1 MPYAIMRCSKLKT
14 SGGVAA
20 SLQHNFRER
29 ETPNANPELT
39 PNNKHLH
46 ATSTDEAMGKLREL
60 LPAKRR
66 KDAVLAVEYLM
77 TASPEWWKTATPQQQ
92 DAFFSRSME
101 WLADKYGT
109 ANIFAATIQLDEKTP
124 HLSAFVVPITPDGRL
139 SAKEFIGNRH
149 LMRNDQTSFAEKV
162 KDLGLERGIEG
173 SKARHQRV
181 QQHYGLLNQAPFQK
195 PPRLPSDHLSPQVV
209 EKRIFRDVVETPDAV
224 AQRISETFHKHYT
237 PAFEKAAV
245 SAQNA
250 RRAKEMEQTA
260 KAKAISERTLKER
273 LNKIERF
280 FKPLYDLARVDKDYL
295 NQLLAAAKA
304 KLTPETLQ
312 HKIEKY
318 HGPSR

>member
-181 QQHYGLLNQAPFQK
+181 QQHYGLLNRAPFQNHHTSHLTIYCPKWLREEYLEMWLKRQMLWHNEYQKLFISITRQPLKK
-195 PPRLPSDHLSPQVV
+195 PP
-209 EKRIFRDVVETPDAV
+209 
-224 AQRISETFHKHYT
+224 
-237 PAFEKAAV
+237 
-245 SAQNA
+245 
-250 RRAKEMEQTA
+250 
-260 KAKAISERTLKER
+260 
-273 LNKIERF
+273 
-280 FKPLYDLARVDKDYL
+280 
-295 NQLLAAAKA
+295 
-304 KLTPETLQ
+304 
-312 HKIEKY
+312 
-318 HGPSR
+318 

>member
-14 SGGVAA
+14 PGGVVA

-29 ETPNANPELT
+29 DTPNANPELT
-39 PNNKHLH
+39 PSNQHLH
-46 ATSTDEAMGKLREL
+46 ATSTNEAMGKLRAL

-77 TASPEWWKTATPQQQ
+77 TASPEWWETATTQQQ
-92 DAFFSRSME
+92 DAFFSRSMA
-101 WLADKYGT
+101 WLADKYG
-109 ANIFAATIQLDEKTP
+109 AINIFAATIQLDEKTP

-149 LMRNDQTSFAEKV
+149 LMRHDQTSFAEKV

-181 QQHYGLLNQAPFQK
+181 QQHYGQLGRAPFPK
-195 PPRLPSDHLSPQVV
+195 PPRLPPDHLLPQVV
-209 EKRIFRDVVETPDAV
+209 EKRLFKNVMETPDAV
-224 AQRISETFHKHYT
+224 AQRISATLHTHYT
-237 PAFEKAAV
+237 PAFEQAAV

-250 RRAKEMEQTA
+250 RRAKEMEKTA
-260 KAKAISERTLKER
+260 QAKSASEKTLKER
-273 LNKIERF
+273 LNKIEGF
-280 FKPLYDLARVDKDYL
+280 FKPLYDLARVDRDYL

-312 HKIEKY
+312 HKNERTRR
-318 HGPSR
+318 PSR